1 MSESQR
7 NTPLRIKKS
16 SLRSDNGFLV
26 LHIVVLLAPLC
37 LSLQARAAS
46 EGAIS
51 AAQLLTV
58 TKQGVLIKETANR
71 FQTDMDKPKNISMY
85 SLTNATFWTAD
96 MDIDCDGRETPFCNK
111 KTDPDFQSQLSCD
124 MDIAAE
130 ETPYFVIP
138 MGSPANSKKR
148 GIEIGQVAA
157 IIYSNQVVYAVFLDE
172 CGISTL
178 IGEASCATARLL
190 GIDPDPKTGGTDGPV
205 TYIVFTGASGRIT
218 DKKEYANHAQ
228 AVAIGVKRA
237 KELIASYAR
246 DK

>member
-1 MSESQR
+1 MMRFVFVLIGLMS
-7 NTPLRIKKS
+7 
-16 SLRSDNGFLV
+16 G
-26 LHIVVLLAPLC
+26 LC
-37 LSLQARAAS
+37 SRAA
-46 EGAIS
+46 GGRGS
-51 AAQLLTV
+51 APAQLLAA
-58 TKQGVLIKETANR
+58 TKRGQLIKETENK
-71 FQTDMDKPKNISMY
+71 FQADMDRPKNISMY

-205 TYIVFTGASGRIT
+205 DRKSTRLNS
-218 DKKEYANHAQ
+218 
-228 AVAIGVKRA
+228 
-237 KELIASYAR
+237 
-246 DK
+246 